1 MEDKMTEKE
10 AYLVLQEKSG
20 LKIGDTV
27 KVLRKSKNHELGWD
41 NVWCEEEMDCMV
53 GLEFTIRDINE
64 YGINLEELKFP
75 FFVLEK
81 IKGAPKN
88 LKDEKEAYLILQE
101 KSGLKVGD
109 TVKVLRKA
117 KDYEWGW
124 SIEWNDRYM
133 DMFIGKDFIIEDV
146 SNLGIKVIYEIDE
159 NKYWFLPFFVLEK
172 IADAKP
178 KDPIIDFIEKNDFGC
193 LDQKR
198 LTKELVQMIL
208 DRIEK

>member
-1 MEDKMTEKE
+1 MKKSKTDYLNKIFVKKGKFYKVFEVNMQTEILSRNLTNNINIMEDKMTEKE
-10 AYLVLQEKSG
+10 AY
-20 LKIGDTV
+20 
-27 KVLRKSKNHELGWD
+27 
-41 NVWCEEEMDCMV
+41 M
-53 GLEFTIRDINE
+53 
-64 YGINLEELKFP
+64 
-75 FFVLEK
+75 
-81 IKGAPKN
+81 
-88 LKDEKEAYLILQE
+88 ILQK

-124 SIEWNDRYM
+124 SLEWNDRYM

-146 SNLGIKVIYEIDE
+146 SNLGIKVIYEIDD

-208 DRIEK
+208 DRIGEKTGWTNETH

>member
-1 MEDKMTEKE
+1 MTEKE
-10 AYLVLQEKSG
+10 AYMILQKKSG

-117 KDYEWGW
+117 ENYEMGWNNIWNSRMDEFLNQKYIIIHIGTDGIQLKDIY
-124 SIEWNDRYM
+124 DY
-133 DMFIGKDFIIEDV
+133 FDF
-146 SNLGIKVIYEIDE
+146 
-159 NKYWFLPFFVLEK
+159 PFFVLEK
-172 IADAKP
+172 IANAKP
-178 KDPIIDFIEKNDFGC
+178 KDPIIDFIEENNFGC
-193 LDQKR
+193 SDQKR
-198 LTKELVQMIL
+198 LTKNLY
-208 DRIEK
+208 K